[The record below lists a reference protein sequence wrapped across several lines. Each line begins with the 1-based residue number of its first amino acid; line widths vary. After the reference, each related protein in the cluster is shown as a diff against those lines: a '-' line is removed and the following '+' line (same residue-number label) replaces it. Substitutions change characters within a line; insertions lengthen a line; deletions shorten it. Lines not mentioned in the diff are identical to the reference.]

1 MVRRRWNRPVG
12 VLIAAAL
19 LIAGCSSDDDDT
31 STTDAAPET
40 TGASPETTEEGL
52 TGEGLDL
59 ALLAPSPGL
68 LATLFQGQQ
77 RGADFA
83 VEDVNDGG
91 GVLDGPLAIST
102 SVAEAGADPAA
113 NVTAAVDGGAQALIG
128 PAGSSGGVQ
137 VRDEV
142 VALDSTVC
150 SASATVPSLTLGQ
163 DPLALFRTAVPD
175 DVTAAYLAGQII
187 ERRDEVAPEAAWKVA
202 IVARGDSYGQSVGN
216 TLAAVLQSAGLV
228 PTVVDYNPR
237 RVQFTGIAAEVSAL
251 QPDVSILVTYEE
263 GANLLAALASAG
275 LDPATMIGLDA
286 FFAPRIA
293 DLATATTEA
302 TAVDGF
308 QMLGTMG
315 TRAFLQRL
323 YDEDPNGQVA
333 NAPQAYDCAMVLSLA
348 TALLDAGDA
357 DTLAEA
363 AIAVTGE
370 GVTCTTY
377 EDCLDKLESGDDINY
392 DGASGQ
398 IALDDNGDPT
408 FARFTT
414 ARIEGA
420 VITDIESA
428 DVDITV
434 LRRQFEAYAAASLNT
449 QIQQALTFLG
459 FYDGPI
465 DGLDSPELRAAI
477 AAFQTS
483 VGLPPTGI
491 WDEATDAAMRQ
502 VLGDKAEALATSTR
516 EVQVLMTELGFYTG
530 PIDGIWNQ
538 ELTDSIKALQRELG
552 VPETG
557 VLDTAT
563 LEAIYLL
570 GVEAGTPATTVPPA
584 TTMPPETTTP
594 PATTVPPTTAPPAT
608 TVPPETTV
616 PPTTVPPV
624 EVGTLLEELR
634 KEGTYTTFVTIV
646 ENALPVLE
654 GLFDELDVFTVI
666 APQDSAFAGQDAL
679 VASLTDPDDPIAA
692 SEFVEALID
701 DEEIA
706 LDALVTLAVFD
717 PFRGT
722 PYSVVLEADGSVTI
736 GGAPVVDPDRPA
748 TNGVIHGVSS
758 LPTST
763 PVS

>member
-12 VLIAAAL
+12 ALIAAAV

-31 STTDAAPET
+31 TSTTDAAPET
-40 TGASPETTEEGL
+40 TEASPETTEEGL

-102 SVAEAGADPAA
+102 SVAEAGAEPAD

-142 VALDSTVC
+142 VALESTIC

-175 DVTAAYLAGQII
+175 DVTAAYLAGEII
-187 ERRDEVAPEAAWKVA
+187 TRRDEVAPEAAWKVA
-202 IVARGDSYGQSVGN
+202 IVARGDAYGQSVGN

-237 RVQFTGIAAEVSAL
+237 RVQFSGIAAEVATL

-263 GANLLAALASAG
+263 GANLLSALVSAG
-275 LDPATMIGLDA
+275 LDPATMIGLEA

-293 DLATATTEA
+293 DLATAGTES

-308 QMLGTMG
+308 RMLGTMG
-315 TRAFLQRL
+315 TRAFLERL
-323 YDEDPNGQVA
+323 YEDDPNGQVA
-333 NAPQAYDCAMVLSLA
+333 NAPQAYDCAVVLSLA
-348 TALLDAGDA
+348 TAVLDAGDA
-357 DTLAEA
+357 ATLAEA
-363 AIAVTGE
+363 AIAVTGG

-377 EDCLDKLESGDDINY
+377 ADCLDKLESGDDINY
-392 DGASGQ
+392 DGVSGQ

-408 FARFTT
+408 FARFTSAT
-414 ARIEGA
+414 IEAGA
-420 VITDIESA
+420 ITNIENA
-428 DVDITV
+428 DVDIAE
-434 LRRQFEAYAAASLNT
+434 LRRQFEAYASAALNT
-449 QIQQALTFLG
+449 QIQLALSFLG

-483 VGLPPTGI
+483 VGLPPTGV
-491 WDEATDAAMRQ
+491 WDEATDAAIRQ
-502 VLGDKAEALATSTR
+502 ALGDKADALAASTR
-516 EVQVLMTELGFYTG
+516 ETQILMTELGFYTG

-563 LEAIYLL
+563 LQAIYLL
-570 GVEAGTPATTVPPA
+570 GVESGTPATTVPPA
-584 TTMPPETTTP
+584 TTLPPETTVPTTP
-594 PATTVPPTTAPPAT
+594 PPTTTAPPPTTAPPVPST
-608 TVPPETTV
+608 TAPPVPPIEF
-616 PPTTVPPV
+616 
-624 EVGTLLEELR
+624 GTLLEELR
-634 KEGTYTTFVTIV
+634 KEGNYTKFVSIV

-654 GLFDELDVFTVI
+654 GIFDNLDVFTVV
-666 APQDSAFAGQDAL
+666 APQDSAFVGQDAL
-679 VASLTDPDDPIAA
+679 VASLTDPNDRLTA
-692 SEFVEALID
+692 SEFVEGLISDEVFSLEELVALA
-701 DEEIA
+701 E
-706 LDALVTLAVFD
+706 FD

-722 PYSVVLEADGSVTI
+722 QLPVVRAADGTVTI
-736 GGAPVVDPDRPA
+736 AGATVVDIDRLA
-748 TNGVIHGVSS
+748 SNGIIQGVST
-758 LPTST
+758 LPVPPT
-763 PVS
+763 

>member
-12 VLIAAAL
+12 ALIAAAV

-31 STTDAAPET
+31 TSTTDAVPET
-40 TGASPETTEEGL
+40 TEASPETTEEGL

-102 SVAEAGADPAA
+102 SVAEAGAEPAA

-142 VALDSTVC
+142 VALDSTIC

-187 ERRDEVAPEAAWKVA
+187 NRRDDVAPEEAWKVA
-202 IVARGDSYGQSVGN
+202 IVARGDAYGQSVGN
-216 TLAAVLQSAGLV
+216 TLAVVLQSAGLV

-237 RVQFTGIAAEVSAL
+237 RVQFTSTAAEVAAL

-263 GANLLAALASAG
+263 GANLLSALVGAG

-293 DLATATTEA
+293 ELATATTDA

-323 YDEDPNGQVA
+323 YDDDPNGQVA

-363 AIAVTGE
+363 AIDVTGG

-377 EDCLDKLESGDDINY
+377 DDCLDKLESGDDINY
-392 DGASGQ
+392 DGVSGQ

-408 FARFTT
+408 FARFTSAT
-414 ARIEGA
+414 IEGA
-420 VITDIESA
+420 AIANIESS

-434 LRRQFEAYAAASLNT
+434 LRRQFEAYASASLNT

-459 FYDGPI
+459 FFDGPI

-483 VGLPPTGI
+483 VGLPPTGT

-502 VLGDKAEALATSTR
+502 ALGDKAEALAASTR
-516 EVQVLMTELGFYTG
+516 ETQILMTELGFYTG
-530 PIDGIWNQ
+530 PIDGVWNQ

-563 LEAIYLL
+563 LTAIYLA
-570 GVEAGTPATTVPPA
+570 GVESGTPDTTVPPA
-584 TTMPPETTTP
+584 TTTPPETTTP
-594 PATTVPPTTAPPAT
+594 PATTVPPETTAPPT
-608 TVPPETTV
+608 TAPPETV
-616 PPTTVPPV
+616 PPTTLPD

-634 KEGTYTTFVTIV
+634 KVPEYSTFVSIV
-646 ENALPVLE
+646 DNALPILQDSLGAVAA
-654 GLFDELDVFTVI
+654 FTVI
-666 APQDSAFAGQDAL
+666 APQNAAFGDPTL
-679 VASLTDPDDPIAA
+679 VASLTDPANEVTAA
-692 SEFVEALID
+692 EFVEGLINEQPSSL
-701 DEEIA
+701 DE
-706 LDALVTLAVFD
+706 LVTSAVFD
-717 PFRGT
+717 PLLDGLY
-722 PYSVVLEADGSVTI
+722 PVVREADGSVTI

-748 TNGVIHGVSS
+748 TNGVIHGVNA
-758 LPTST
+758 LPV
-763 PVS
+763 PAP

>member
-12 VLIAAAL
+12 ALIAAAV

-40 TGASPETTEEGL
+40 TETTEEGL

-77 RGADFA
+77 RGADYA

-102 SVAEAGADPAA
+102 SVAEAGAEPAA

-142 VALDSTVC
+142 VALDSTIC
-150 SASATVPSLTLGQ
+150 SASATVPGLTLGQ

-187 ERRDEVAPEAAWKVA
+187 ERRDEVAPEAAWNVA
-202 IVARGDSYGQSVGN
+202 IVARGDAYGQSVGN

-237 RVQFTGIAAEVSAL
+237 RVQFTGTAAEVAAL

-263 GANLLAALASAG
+263 GANLLSALVSAG

-293 DLATATTEA
+293 ELATATTEA

-323 YDEDPNGQVA
+323 YDDDPNGQVA

-363 AIAVTGE
+363 AIDVTGS

-377 EDCLDKLESGDDINY
+377 DDCLDKLESGDDINY
-392 DGASGQ
+392 DGVSGQ

-408 FARFTT
+408 FARFTSAT
-414 ARIEGA
+414 IEGA
-420 VITDIESA
+420 VIANIESA

-434 LRRQFEAYAAASLNT
+434 LRRQFEAYASASLNT

-483 VGLPPTGI
+483 VGLPSTGI

-502 VLGDKAEALATSTR
+502 ALGDKAEALATSTR

-563 LEAIYLL
+563 LTAIYLA
-570 GVEAGTPATTVPPA
+570 GVESGTPDTTVPPA
-584 TTMPPETTTP
+584 TTTPPETTTP

-608 TVPPETTV
+608 TVPPTTAPPTV

-624 EVGTLLEELR
+624 EVGTLVEELS
-634 KEGTYTTFVTIV
+634 KVPEYSTFVSIV

-654 GLFDELDVFTVI
+654 GIFDELDVFTVI
-666 APQDSAFAGQDAL
+666 APQDAAFTDPAL
-679 VASLTDPDDPIAA
+679 VASLTDPANGADAA
-692 SEFVEALID
+692 EFVEGLIND
-701 DEEIA
+701 QVFSLDE
-706 LDALVTLAVFD
+706 LVTLTAFD

-722 PYSVVLEADGSVTI
+722 QYPVVSDEAGAVTI
-736 GGAPVVDPDRPA
+736 GDALVVDPDRPA
-748 TNGVIHGVSS
+748 SNGVIHGVNA
-758 LPTST
+758 LPV
-763 PVS
+763 PAAQPR

>member
-12 VLIAAAL
+12 ALIAAAV

-31 STTDAAPET
+31 TSTTDAAPET
-40 TGASPETTEEGL
+40 TEASPETTEAGL
-52 TGEGLDL
+52 TGDGLDL

-102 SVAEAGADPAA
+102 SVAEAGAEPAA

-128 PAGSSGGVQ
+128 PAGSSGGVE

-142 VALDSTVC
+142 VALDSTIC

-187 ERRDEVAPEAAWKVA
+187 TRRDEVAPEAAWKVA
-202 IVARGDSYGQSVGN
+202 IVARSDAYGQSVGN

-237 RVQFTGIAAEVSAL
+237 RVQFAGTAAEVAAL

-263 GANLLAALASAG
+263 GANLLSALVSAG

-293 DLATATTEA
+293 QLATATTEA

-315 TRAFLQRL
+315 TRAFLERL
-323 YDEDPNGQVA
+323 YEDDPNGQVA
-333 NAPQAYDCAMVLSLA
+333 NAPQAYDCAVVLSLA
-348 TALLDAGDA
+348 TAVLDAGDA

-363 AIAVTGE
+363 AIDVTGD

-377 EDCLDKLESGDDINY
+377 DDCLDKLESGDDINY
-392 DGASGQ
+392 DGVSGQ

-408 FARFTT
+408 FARFTS

-420 VITDIESA
+420 VITNIENA

-434 LRRQFEAYAAASLNT
+434 LRRQFEAYA
-449 QIQQALTFLG
+449 
-459 FYDGPI
+459 
-465 DGLDSPELRAAI
+465 
-477 AAFQTS
+477 
-483 VGLPPTGI
+483 VG
-491 WDEATDAAMRQ
+491 
-502 VLGDKAEALATSTR
+502 VAEH
-516 EVQVLMTELGFYTG
+516 
-530 PIDGIWNQ
+530 PD
-538 ELTDSIKALQRELG
+538 
-552 VPETG
+552 P
-557 VLDTAT
+557 
-563 LEAIYLL
+563 
-570 GVEAGTPATTVPPA
+570 AGTDLPRVLRRSDRRPRQPRAPCGDRCLPDLGRSPADGCVGRSDRRRH
-584 TTMPPETTTP
+584 
-594 PATTVPPTTAPPAT
+594 APGARRQGRGPRG
-608 TVPPETTV
+608 VD
-616 PPTTVPPV
+616 
-624 EVGTLLEELR
+624 
-634 KEGTYTTFVTIV
+634 EG
-646 ENALPVLE
+646 
-654 GLFDELDVFTVI
+654 D
-666 APQDSAFAGQDAL
+666 AG
-679 VASLTDPDDPIAA
+679 PDDRARLLHRP
-692 SEFVEALID
+692 D
-701 DEEIA
+701 RRD
-706 LDALVTLAVFD
+706 LD
-717 PFRGT
+717 PGT
-722 PYSVVLEADGSVTI
+722 HRLDQ
-736 GGAPVVDPDRPA
+736 GAPA
-748 TNGVIHGVSS
+748 
-758 LPTST
+758 
-763 PVS
+763 

>member
-1 MVRRRWNRPVG
+1 MVRTRWNRPVG
-12 VLIAAAL
+12 AMIAAAV
-19 LIAGCSSDDDDT
+19 LIAGCSSDDDTT
-31 STTDAAPET
+31 STTDAVPET
-40 TGASPETTEEGL
+40 TESSPETTEDGL

-77 RGADFA
+77 RSADFA
-83 VEDVNDGG
+83 VEDVNGGG

-102 SVAEAGADPAA
+102 SVAEAGAEPAA

-128 PAGSSGGVQ
+128 PVGSSGGIE
-137 VRDEV
+137 VRDAV
-142 VALDSTVC
+142 VALDSTIC
-150 SASATVPSLTLGQ
+150 SASATVPGLTLGQ

-187 ERRDEVAPEAAWKVA
+187 NRRDEVAPEAAWKVA
-202 IVARGDSYGQSVGN
+202 IVARGDAYGQSVGN
-216 TLAAVLQSAGLV
+216 TLAAVLQSAGLA

-237 RVQFTGIAAEVSAL
+237 RVQFTGTAAEVAAL

-263 GANLLAALASAG
+263 AANLLSALVSAG

-293 DLATATTEA
+293 ERSTAATEA

-308 QMLGTMG
+308 QMIGTMG

-323 YDEDPNGQVA
+323 YEDDSNGQVA

-348 TALLDAGDA
+348 TAVLDAGDA

-363 AIAVTGE
+363 AIAVTGD

-377 EDCLDKLESGDDINY
+377 DDCLDKLNSGDDINY
-392 DGASGQ
+392 DGVSGQ

-408 FARFTT
+408 FARFTS
-414 ARIEGA
+414 ALIEGA
-420 VITDIESA
+420 AITNIESA

-434 LRRQFEAYAAASLNT
+434 LRRQYEAYAAASLNT
-449 QIQQALTFLG
+449 QIQNALTFLG

-516 EVQVLMTELGFYTG
+516 EVQVLMTELGFYSG
-530 PIDGIWNQ
+530 PIDGIWTQ

-557 VLDTAT
+557 VIDTAT
-563 LEAIYLL
+563 LEAIYLR
-570 GVEAGTPATTVPPA
+570 GVESGTPDTTVAPATTVPP
-584 TTMPPETTTP
+584 ETTAP
-594 PATTVPPTTAPPAT
+594 PATTVPPTTAPP
-608 TVPPETTV
+608 ETV
-616 PPTTVPPV
+616 PPTVPPV
-624 EVGTLLEELR
+624 GVGTLLEELD
-634 KEGTYTTFVTIV
+634 KAGTYTTLVAIV
-646 ENALPVLE
+646 EASVPSLPEIFDFPNTFTAVAPTDDAFGDQAFVDSLLADSDAAADFVLQ
-654 GLFDELDVFTVI
+654 LLIRDTFSLAEL
-666 APQDSAFAGQDAL
+666 AE
-679 VASLTDPDDPIAA
+679 LTDPVYA
-692 SEFVEALID
+692 EYGNE
-701 DEEIA
+701 
-706 LDALVTLAVFD
+706 LAVVRD
-717 PFRGT
+717 PSGT
-722 PYSVVLEADGSVTI
+722 VTI
-736 GGAPVVDPDRPA
+736 GGATVVDIDRPA
-748 TNGVIHGVSS
+748 SNGIIQGVSI
-758 LPTST
+758 LPVLPS
-763 PVS
+763 

>member
-1 MVRRRWNRPVG
+1 MARRSWNRPVG
-12 VLIAAAL
+12 ALIAAAV

-31 STTDAAPET
+31 APTTDAAPET
-40 TGASPETTEEGL
+40 TEPSPETTEEGL

-59 ALLAPSPGL
+59 GLLAPSPGL

-83 VEDVNDGG
+83 VEDVNAGG

-102 SVAEAGADPAA
+102 SVAEAGAEPEA
-113 NVTAAVDGGAQALIG
+113 NVIAAVDGGAQALIG

-142 VALDSTVC
+142 VALDSTIC

-187 ERRDEVAPEAAWKVA
+187 TRRDEVAPGAAWKVA
-202 IVARGDSYGQSVGN
+202 IVARGDAYGQSVGN

-237 RVQFTGIAAEVSAL
+237 RVVFTGTAAEVAAL

-263 GANLLAALASAG
+263 GANLLSSLVAAG
-275 LDPATMIGLDA
+275 LDPATMIGLEA

-293 DLATATTEA
+293 ELATAGTEA

-315 TRAFLQRL
+315 TRAFLERL
-323 YDEDPNGQVA
+323 YEDDPNGQVA
-333 NAPQAYDCAMVLSLA
+333 NAPQAYDCAVVLSLA

-363 AIAVTGE
+363 AIAVTGD

-377 EDCLDKLESGDDINY
+377 DDCLDKLESGDDINY
-392 DGASGQ
+392 DGVSGQ

-408 FARFTT
+408 FARFTS

-420 VITDIESA
+420 VITDIENA

-483 VGLPPTGI
+483 VGLPPTGV

-502 VLGDKAEALATSTR
+502 ALGDKAEALAASTR
-516 EVQVLMTELGFYTG
+516 ETQILMTELGFYTG

-570 GVEAGTPATTVPPA
+570 GVDSGTPATTVPPA
-584 TTMPPETTTP
+584 TTTPPDTTAPPATTVPPATTTP
-594 PATTVPPTTAPPAT
+594 PATTVPPT
-608 TVPPETTV
+608 V
-616 PPTTVPPV
+616 PPTTVPPTTPLPTLIDALRANDDYSDYV
-624 EVGTLLEELR
+624 RLLEAAQFPDDFDRLQQYTVFAPTDTAFADAGYDIDAILAAYEQDPTGLFEILLETVALGVIER
-634 KEGTYTTFVTIV
+634 ADMTDGGTIEMLSGNTFPVTNDGTNITV
-646 ENALPVLE
+646 DGLPVPPPPTEASNGIIHTLGALP
-654 GLFDELDVFTVI
+654 
-666 APQDSAFAGQDAL
+666 
-679 VASLTDPDDPIAA
+679 AA
-692 SEFVEALID
+692 
-701 DEEIA
+701 
-706 LDALVTLAVFD
+706 
-717 PFRGT
+717 
-722 PYSVVLEADGSVTI
+722 
-736 GGAPVVDPDRPA
+736 
-748 TNGVIHGVSS
+748 
-758 LPTST
+758 
-763 PVS
+763 